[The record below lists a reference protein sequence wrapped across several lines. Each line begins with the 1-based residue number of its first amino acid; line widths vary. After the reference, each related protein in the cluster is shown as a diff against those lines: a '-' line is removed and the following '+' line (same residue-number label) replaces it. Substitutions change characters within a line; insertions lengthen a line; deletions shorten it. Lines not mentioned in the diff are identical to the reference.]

1 MHIIEDTRNKIGKH
15 EEKNEWFKKNE
26 VTVIR
31 SKVPFGDYTLPP
43 KVAVDTKKDMNEIAQ
58 NISVEHKRFVAECV
72 NARDAG
78 CKLYILVEND
88 EGISDIEQV
97 HTWINPQCI
106 YHPKCIQ
113 GGRLE
118 KAMKT
123 IQMRYGCTFLFCKPE
138 ESAAI
143 ITEVLYRGE

>member
-1 MHIIEDTRNKIGKH
+1 
-15 EEKNEWFKKNE
+15 
-26 VTVIR
+26 
-31 SKVPFGDYTLPP
+31 
-43 KVAVDTKKDMNEIAQ
+43 MNEIAQ

-123 IQMRYGCTFLFCKPE
+123 IQMRYGCTFLFVSRKNRLLLLQRYYIEVSKKMEYP
-138 ESAAI
+138 SMYHAA
-143 ITEVLYRGE
+143 TEYIKLGLAVFPLNKKGRGQNEKTGAKTLLQMRQS